1 MSHTQALDVTVW
13 RDGKE
18 YKQHYSRGKPITT
31 LTSITLS
38 GETSSRQGT
47 RIRFW
52 PDKDSKQIL
61 TKKFSS
67 VSTTSDAN
75 NFLMQYLPPRSV
87 LTLIQSLVASE
98 SLPF

>member
-1 MSHTQALDVTVW
+1 LIQSIIVMSHTQALEVTVW

-18 YKQHYSRGKPITT
+18 YKQHYSRGKPITM

-52 PDKDSKQIL
+52 PDKDSKL
-61 TKKFSS
+61 L
-67 VSTTSDAN
+67 
-75 NFLMQYLPPRSV
+75 FLQR
-87 LTLIQSLVASE
+87 ISLV
-98 SLPF
+98 